1 MAFGTEA
8 VIPAE
13 VGVSSLMRAHYDEG
27 TNNDELKLNLDCLA
41 KVRDEAA
48 LRIARYQQKMEKYHN
63 QMVKLRRF
71 NPDDMVLQ
79 RISQATSD
87 PAQGKLGPTWEG
99 PYKVVHYSRKESYN
113 LKDPNGKPLPRP

>member
-1 MAFGTEA
+1 
-8 VIPAE
+8 
-13 VGVSSLMRAHYDEG
+13 MRAHYDEG
-27 TNNDELKLNLDCLA
+27 TNNDKLKLNLDCLA

-87 PAQGKLGPTWEG
+87 PAQGKLGPTWKG
-99 PYKVVHYSRKESYN
+99 PYKVVRYSRKESYN